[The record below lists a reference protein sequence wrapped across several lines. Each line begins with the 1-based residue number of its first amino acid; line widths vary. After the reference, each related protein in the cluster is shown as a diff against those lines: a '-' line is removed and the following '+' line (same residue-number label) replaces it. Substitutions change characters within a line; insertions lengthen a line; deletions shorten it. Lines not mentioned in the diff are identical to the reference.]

1 VIIFIH
7 IQVYIHYAHYMYLS
21 SVLIAEAMV
30 VVHVVVNSSGKCL
43 NIFVSEPQHC
53 GLDLVG

>member
-1 VIIFIH
+1 
-7 IQVYIHYAHYMYLS
+7 MYLS